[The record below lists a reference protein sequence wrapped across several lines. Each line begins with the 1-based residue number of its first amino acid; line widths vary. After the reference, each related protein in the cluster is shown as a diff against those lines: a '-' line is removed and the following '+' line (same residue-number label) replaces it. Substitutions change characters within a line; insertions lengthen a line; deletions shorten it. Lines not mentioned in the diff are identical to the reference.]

1 MRDLR
6 HAQPRIVRR
15 RTIGVRYAVSRL
27 GAVHVPIYLEISRL
41 HRCVTIVARGDLS
54 PDEIAGA
61 CRQLADEGVSHFAK
75 LVDTS
80 SSTSGVGQAEMEQI
94 VQSLRGRSPEAARG
108 PVAFLVDRAQPSFAV
123 LYAETQ
129 DKRRVQLFT
138 SLHQAREWLIR
149 TQRAGWQTA
158 PQPGDGTQAAAGR
171 APSDPW
177 TDPEREATLYR
188 RGQRRI
194 VPVSRSR
201 PAYALA

>member
-1 MRDLR
+1 MRR
-6 HAQPRIVRR
+6 VP
-15 RTIGVRYAVSRL
+15 TGES
-27 GAVHVPIYLEISRL
+27 GVPIYLEISRL

-54 PDEIAGA
+54 PEEIAGA

-80 SSTSGVGQAEMEQI
+80 SSTSGVGQTEMEQI

-108 PVAFLVDRAQPSFAV
+108 PVAFLVDRNEPSFAG

-138 SLHQAREWLIR
+138 SLHLARDWLLK
-149 TQRAGWQTA
+149 TQRAGWQNA
-158 PQPGDGTQAAAGR
+158 PQPGCSDEAAAR
-171 APSDPW
+171 AASEPWSDPA
-177 TDPEREATLYR
+177 REATMYR
-188 RGQRRI
+188 RGQRRV

-201 PAYALA
+201 PSYAMV